1 MALAPHVKRGPGAE
15 CVRYTD
21 RLLLSWRRAG
31 ARRVNSGF
39 ITMINPE
46 IKIYL
51 FTCLFLRLFFLLSS
65 NLQV

>member
-1 MALAPHVKRGPGAE
+1 MALAPHVQRGPGAA

-46 IKIYL
+46 ITFAKIS
-51 FTCLFLRLFFLLSS
+51 T
-65 NLQV
+65 